1 MMTKL
6 AQALIENIIKHI
18 DFDLQVTEETV
29 HISIKYKGILVVQK
43 TINYKLQNFI

>member
-6 AQALIENIIKHI
+6 AQALIENVIKHI

-43 TINYKLQNFI
+43 TINYKIQNYV